1 MFVISPPLWFK
12 AVLAIFLNFLQDK
25 LKQRIE
31 VVPKE
36 MLLQRLPVSSI
47 PERLGGTLK
56 VDHLAWLNICLA
68 SFSERESESANC
80 NGNNDSERGEG
91 FAGNI
96 SRKGASSM
104 HGENGGLSNE
114 GSLSAME
121 FLERMMT
128 LKNEGIENEFIE
140 LRKHAG
146 SENFLSGK

>member
-1 MFVISPPLWFK
+1 MFVISAPLWFK
-12 AVLAIFLNFLQDK
+12 AVLVFFLNFLQDK

-36 MLLQRLPVSSI
+36 MLPQRLPMSSI

-56 VDHLAWLNICLA
+56 VDHLAWLNTCLT

-80 NGNNDSERGEG
+80 NGNNDSERGQR
-91 FAGNI
+91 FAG
-96 SRKGASSM
+96 
-104 HGENGGLSNE
+104 ENDGLSNE

-128 LKNEGIENEFIE
+128 LKKEGIQNEFIE

-146 SENFLSGK
+146 SENFLSAK

>member
-68 SFSERESESANC
+68 SFSERESESENC

-91 FAGNI
+91 FAGKI

-104 HGENGGLSNE
+104 LGENDGLSNE

-146 SENFLSGK
+146 SENFLSAK